1 MMQSHPKSHHPQLRV
16 FLLVTATAMMT
27 LGTVV
32 IMPSAVNSQQL
43 NAQTNSGSKSTSGG
57 PADGTPASATEPTN
71 AAQPQSTASGDK
83 AVERTGEDGPP
94 ASNQDQ
100 MANEQNASDDSEPEA
115 ALESEAGAMNNTDSL
130 LGNFF
135 NTPPVGYLIQGGLFM
150 WPILL
155 MGIVGAGVI
164 IERYRSLNMLS
175 GDSKQLRTDVQML
188 LETNKVKEAFEVCNQ
203 QQGPVP
209 AILATGLRKYL
220 VLQTLDYEP
229 AKIEEQVV
237 KSMDDY
243 SVHIVAALERHLP
256 ILATISSAAPMLGFL
271 GTVQG
276 MIVAFDDIVAK
287 MGETNIVEAAAV
299 GIKVSLMTTCF
310 GLIVGIPAFVA
321 FNYFTGLINRFV
333 LDVEESATEMIE
345 AVTLQ
350 TAISTADS
358 KPAGEA
364 IQ

>member
-1 MMQSHPKSHHPQLRV
+1 MTQSFPQHSLPKLRL
-16 FLLVTATAMMT
+16 FLILATACMLAIGGIPILPNNT
-27 LGTVV
+27 
-32 IMPSAVNSQQL
+32 SSNNAR
-43 NAQTNSGSKSTSGG
+43 AQTAANELLQPEPATKADNSGAEKAAESTGNAESAGNAENGG
-57 PADGTPASATEPTN
+57 NAEPDE
-71 AAQPQSTASGDK
+71 STAAAKND
-83 AVERTGEDGPP
+83 GETT
-94 ASNQDQ
+94 
-100 MANEQNASDDSEPEA
+100 EQTDADTAADDSEV
-115 ALESEAGAMNNTDSL
+115 SL
-130 LGNFF
+130 IGDFF
-135 NTPPVGYLIQGGLFM
+135 LTPPVGYLFQGGLFM
-150 WPILL
+150 WPILI
-155 MGIVGAGVI
+155 MGIIGAGVI

-175 GDSKQLRTDVQML
+175 GDSKQLRTEVQSL
-188 LETNKVKEAFEVCNQ
+188 LETNQVREAFELCNE

-321 FNYFTGLINRFV
+321 FNYFTGVINRFV

-350 TAISTADS
+350 TAITTADNQN
-358 KPAGEA
+358 AGET
-364 IQ
+364 QQ

>member
-1 MMQSHPKSHHPQLRV
+1 MMQSHPQPRHPHLRV
-16 FLLVTATAMMT
+16 ALLIAATALMT
-27 LGTVV
+27 MGAVI
-32 IMPSAVNSQQL
+32 IMPSSGTSHQAY
-43 NAQTNSGSKSTSGG
+43 AQS
-57 PADGTPASATEPTN
+57 TPAS
-71 AAQPQSTASGDK
+71 QPQNDSPATTPNVTENATAS
-83 AVERTGEDGPP
+83 ET
-94 ASNQDQ
+94 
-100 MANEQNASDDSEPEA
+100 NEPSDSGSTNNDSETPAGSQADADGVPEGQA
-115 ALESEAGAMNNTDSL
+115 PDSDAESETSSAAT
-130 LGNFF
+130 GNDESMLSSFF
-135 NTPPVGYLIQGGLFM
+135 QTPPVGYLIQGGLFM

-155 MGIVGAGVI
+155 MGIIGAGVI

-175 GDSKQLRTDVQML
+175 GDSKQLRTDVQSL
-188 LETNKVKEAFEVCNQ
+188 LETNQVKEAFELCND

-350 TAISTADS
+350 TAISTADQ
-358 KPAGEA
+358 AHQGESV
-364 IQ
+364 Q

>member
-1 MMQSHPKSHHPQLRV
+1 MTQFRPTPDFSNLRV
-16 FLLVTATAMMT
+16 FLLVSAIAMMT
-27 LGTVV
+27 MVALG
-32 IMPSAVNSQQL
+32 ILPLNAISNQL
-43 NAQTNSGSKSTSGG
+43 NAQSVSEAATQ
-57 PADGTPASATEPTN
+57 DASATDSTSTETN
-71 AAQPQSTASGDK
+71 GVQNSSGQTAAAESSEVPATTDEESSQNGQATDDDSDPDSASGTD
-83 AVERTGEDGPP
+83 
-94 ASNQDQ
+94 
-100 MANEQNASDDSEPEA
+100 NASGSND
-115 ALESEAGAMNNTDSL
+115 ESW

-135 NTPPVGYLIQGGLFM
+135 HTPPVGYLIQGGLFM

-155 MGIVGAGVI
+155 MGIIGAGVI

-175 GDSKQLRTDVQML
+175 GDSKQLRTDVQTL
-188 LETNKVKEAFEVCNQ
+188 LETNQIKEAFDLCNS

-229 AKIEEQVV
+229 GKIEEQVV

-321 FNYFTGLINRFV
+321 FNYFTGIINRFV

-350 TAISTADS
+350 TAINSSESQPDGDS
-358 KPAGEA
+358 AP
-364 IQ
+364 

>member
-1 MMQSHPKSHHPQLRV
+1 
-16 FLLVTATAMMT
+16 
-27 LGTVV
+27 
-32 IMPSAVNSQQL
+32 
-43 NAQTNSGSKSTSGG
+43 
-57 PADGTPASATEPTN
+57 
-71 AAQPQSTASGDK
+71 
-83 AVERTGEDGPP
+83 
-94 ASNQDQ
+94 
-100 MANEQNASDDSEPEA
+100 
-115 ALESEAGAMNNTDSL
+115 
-130 LGNFF
+130 
-135 NTPPVGYLIQGGLFM
+135 M
-150 WPILL
+150 WPILI
-155 MGIVGAGVI
+155 MGIIGAGVI

-175 GDSKQLRTDVQML
+175 GDSKQLRTDVQSL
-188 LETNKVKEAFEVCNQ
+188 LETNQVRQAFELCKKN
-203 QQGPVP
+203 QGPVP

-220 VLQTLDYEP
+220 VLQTLEYEP

-321 FNYFTGLINRFV
+321 FNYFTGIINRFV

-350 TAISTADS
+350 TAITTADS
-358 KPAGEA
+358 KHRGEP
-364 IQ
+364 QP

>member
-1 MMQSHPKSHHPQLRV
+1 
-16 FLLVTATAMMT
+16 MT
-27 LGTVV
+27 LVHPYSYLTLARRLMVITTASLLALGT
-32 IMPSAVNSQQL
+32 IGICPLEFESDTL
-43 NAQTNSGSKSTSGG
+43 YAQTAAVPQSNEPEGNADVTDSAEESAEETVSDVESANDESDANDRAEGETESSESEQETAAGSTSGFL
-57 PADGTPASATEPTN
+57 
-71 AAQPQSTASGDK
+71 ST
-83 AVERTGEDGPP
+83 
-94 ASNQDQ
+94 
-100 MANEQNASDDSEPEA
+100 
-115 ALESEAGAMNNTDSL
+115 L
-130 LGNFF
+130 LGLLQ
-135 NTPPVGYLIQGGLFM
+135 TPPIGYLFQGGLFM
-150 WPILL
+150 WPILI
-155 MGIVGAGVI
+155 MGIVAAGVI
-164 IERYRSLNMLS
+164 IERYRSLNMLA
-175 GDSKQLRTDVQML
+175 GDSNQLRTDVQAL
-188 LETNKVKEAFEVCNQ
+188 LEADRVRDAFELCNQ

-321 FNYFTGLINRFV
+321 FNYFTGIINRFV
-333 LDVEESATEMIE
+333 LDVEESASEMIE
-345 AVTLQ
+345 TVTLQ
-350 TAISTADS
+350 TAISTADTDPGGS
-358 KPAGEA
+358 S

>member
-1 MMQSHPKSHHPQLRV
+1 
-16 FLLVTATAMMT
+16 MT
-27 LGTVV
+27 LVSSPSRFSPARLLWVISAACLITLGISTLPLSSQTV
-32 IMPSAVNSQQL
+32 S
-43 NAQTNSGSKSTSGG
+43 AQTSGL
-57 PADGTPASATEPTN
+57 PADTGSDVAEAGNADAADSTEEAVGEDANESETTDETTDTDQAEETDG
-71 AAQPQSTASGDK
+71 AAQTADQSLIWYLSN
-83 AVERTGEDGPP
+83 AVYSWIS
-94 ASNQDQ
+94 A
-100 MANEQNASDDSEPEA
+100 
-115 ALESEAGAMNNTDSL
+115 
-130 LGNFF
+130 FF
-135 NTPPVGYLIQGGLFM
+135 QTPPLGYLVQGGVFM
-150 WPILL
+150 WPILI
-155 MGIVGAGVI
+155 MGIIGAGVI
-164 IERYRSLNMLS
+164 IERYRSLNMLA
-175 GDSKQLRTDVQML
+175 GDPKQLRSEVQTL
-188 LETNKVKEAFEVCNQ
+188 LESNRVREAFELCNQ

-209 AILATGLRKYL
+209 AILATGLRKHL

-287 MGETNIVEAAAV
+287 MGEMNIVEAAAE

-321 FNYFTGLINRFV
+321 FNYFTGIINRFV

-345 AVTLQ
+345 SVTLQ
-350 TAISTADS
+350 TAITAADS
-358 KPAGEA
+358 DPVGS
-364 IQ
+364 QSP

>member
-1 MMQSHPKSHHPQLRV
+1 MTQSHPQNYPHHLRR
-16 FLLVTATAMMT
+16 FLIFAATSMIAM
-27 LGTVV
+27 GV
-32 IMPSAVNSQQL
+32 IQTQVSLTNPTSL
-43 NAQTNSGSKSTSGG
+43 RAQTPSGEILQAAPTGVS
-57 PADGTPASATEPTN
+57 DTPESSATEESAETKTTETTDGSESSTN
-71 AAQPQSTASGDK
+71 DEAN
-83 AVERTGEDGPP
+83 
-94 ASNQDQ
+94 SNRQID
-100 MANEQNASDDSEPEA
+100 AEESESETEA
-115 ALESEAGAMNNTDSL
+115 ANADESL
-130 LGNFF
+130 IGNFF
-135 NTPPVGYLIQGGLFM
+135 RTPPVGYLLQGGLFM
-150 WPILL
+150 WPILI
-155 MGIVGAGVI
+155 MGIIGAGVI

-175 GDSKQLRTDVQML
+175 GDSKQLRTDVQSL
-188 LETNKVKEAFEVCNQ
+188 LETNQVRQAFELCKKN
-203 QQGPVP
+203 QGPVP

-220 VLQTLDYEP
+220 VLQTLEYEP

-321 FNYFTGLINRFV
+321 FNYFTGIINRFV

-350 TAISTADS
+350 TAITTADS
-358 KPAGEA
+358 KHRGEP
-364 IQ
+364 QP

>member
-1 MMQSHPKSHHPQLRV
+1 
-16 FLLVTATAMMT
+16 
-27 LGTVV
+27 
-32 IMPSAVNSQQL
+32 
-43 NAQTNSGSKSTSGG
+43 
-57 PADGTPASATEPTN
+57 
-71 AAQPQSTASGDK
+71 
-83 AVERTGEDGPP
+83 
-94 ASNQDQ
+94 
-100 MANEQNASDDSEPEA
+100 
-115 ALESEAGAMNNTDSL
+115 
-130 LGNFF
+130 
-135 NTPPVGYLIQGGLFM
+135 M

-155 MGIVGAGVI
+155 MGIIGAGVI

-175 GDSKQLRTDVQML
+175 GDSKQLRTDVQTL
-188 LETNKVKEAFEVCNQ
+188 LETNQIKPAFELCNA

-350 TAISTADS
+350 TAISSADS
-358 KPAGEA
+358 RPEGDSAP
-364 IQ
+364 

>member
-1 MMQSHPKSHHPQLRV
+1 MTPSRPKPHLPNVRI
-16 FLLVTATAMMT
+16 FLLASAVAMMT
-27 LGTVV
+27 LVAIG
-32 IMPSAVNSQQL
+32 ILPLNAISNQL
-43 NAQTNSGSKSTSGG
+43 NAQN
-57 PADGTPASATEPTN
+57 
-71 AAQPQSTASGDK
+71 
-83 AVERTGEDGPP
+83 V
-94 ASNQDQ
+94 
-100 MANEQNASDDSEPEA
+100 PEA
-115 ALESEAGAMNNTDSL
+115 ANQDASTTGSTSTDTADTQNNGGRNASGESSEAPATSDEESSQNGQATEDDSSPDSATATDNVSGSDDESL
-130 LGNFF
+130 LATFF
-135 NTPPVGYLIQGGLFM
+135 HTPPEGFLIQGGLFL

-155 MGIVGAGVI
+155 KGIICAGVI

-175 GDSKQLRTDVQML
+175 GDSKQLRTDVQTL
-188 LETNKVKEAFEVCNQ
+188 LETNQIKEAFELCNA

-299 GIKVSLMTTCF
+299 GIKVSLMSTCF
-310 GLIVGIPAFVA
+310 GLIVGIPAVVA
-321 FNYFTGLINRFV
+321 FYYFSGLINRFV

-350 TAISTADS
+350 TAISSADS
-358 KPAGEA
+358 RPEGDSAP
-364 IQ
+364 

>member
-1 MMQSHPKSHHPQLRV
+1 MKQSHPKSNHPQLRL
-16 FLLVTATAMMT
+16 FLLVAATALMT

-32 IMPSAVNSQQL
+32 IMPSGVNTQRL
-43 NAQTNSGSKSTSGG
+43 NAQTNSPDASQSTTSGEGLPKNVGGVTSSTKPQSNDSGDDSTKITNSDG
-57 PADGTPASATEPTN
+57 PA
-71 AAQPQSTASGDK
+71 
-83 AVERTGEDGPP
+83 
-94 ASNQDQ
+94 ASNQGQ
-100 MANEQNASDDSEPEA
+100 IENGQPASEDAESKSEPE
-115 ALESEAGAMNNTDSL
+115 STDTGDSL
-130 LGNFF
+130 LATFF

-150 WPILL
+150 WPILF
-155 MGIVGAGVI
+155 MGIIGAGVI

-175 GDSKQLRTDVQML
+175 GDSKELRSDVQRL
-188 LETNKVKEAFEVCNQ
+188 LETNNVKEAFEVCNG

-358 KPAGEA
+358 E
-364 IQ
+364 QSRETVL

>member
-1 MMQSHPKSHHPQLRV
+1 MMQSHPQSNHPHLRL
-16 FLLVTATAMMT
+16 FLLVAATAMVT
-27 LGTVV
+27 IGTVV
-32 IMPSAVNSQQL
+32 IMPSADSSQQL
-43 NAQTNSGSKSTSGG
+43 NAQTKSGSESN
-57 PADGTPASATEPTN
+57 DGTPASSSPSNANATTNPALSPNNASQSNATEDTAGDN
-71 AAQPQSTASGDK
+71 AAESNEETKENEQIEPDESDSARAADT
-83 AVERTGEDGPP
+83 EDG
-94 ASNQDQ
+94 ATSN
-100 MANEQNASDDSEPEA
+100 N
-115 ALESEAGAMNNTDSL
+115 DSL

-135 NTPPVGYLIQGGLFM
+135 NTPPVGYLVQGGLFM

-155 MGIVGAGVI
+155 MGIIGAGVI

-175 GDSKQLRTDVQML
+175 GDSRQLRTEVQSL
-188 LETNKVKEAFEVCNQ
+188 LETNQIKEAFELCNE

-350 TAISTADS
+350 TAINTADS
-358 KPAGEA
+358 KPKGETA
-364 IQ
+364 Q